1 MHMGRSIVQFRNS
14 RRARLALWCVVALLP
29 ALLCACRQHR
39 NLAAFDP
46 VYDIL
51 PGQIHLDDEILDAD
65 TSHISTIDVAAVPEP
80 TRLRDR
86 KPMVPWDMTLQEV
99 IFHALTNSTVIRQ
112 GGQFLS
118 PNNTL
123 LRSPD
128 GMPTVYDQMI
138 QSSGVLFGQ
147 RGEEAALSEFD
158 SQFTTRMLW
167 GNSSTVQNFNQLGIA
182 AGNTLNEDTAQFQAS
197 LQKALYTGGQFGLSQ
212 SWNYSASNASR
223 LFPSVYEGNMRAEYR
238 QPLLAGAGSDYA
250 MIAGPISDNIQGVT
264 GVQQGILIARINNTL
279 AIADFELN
287 VIGYV
292 RDVELQYWKLHL
304 AYETHRIEEDSLKD
318 AQRILD
324 MVESRDG
331 AQGGDLSY
339 VVEAREGVLQSQQR
353 VLEALDAVYTNES
366 QLRLLMGFSLQ
377 TERMIRPID
386 SPMIAEMQHDWSSS
400 LGSALARRPE
410 LRRQKN
416 SIQSAE
422 LQLQA
427 AMNLNRPRLDLL
439 ASGQLNGFGDDLLG
453 PKSADG
459 TTRKLGSAYG
469 RMLGGR
475 ETGWNLGVEYSQPL
489 GMRFSNEQVKNHEF
503 KLTKAMK
510 LLEAQEAEILH
521 ELTAAFQAVDRHY
534 LAMQNQAAIVD
545 NAVARMDAAEA
556 DYESNK
562 DGRSVFDLATL
573 NRARDIYAQAVVQ
586 LGQAQVEYSMSL
598 TDIEYRCGRLLE
610 HHHVTLSASPEF
622 AMHAPIVEAPGPEL
636 PPAMTPPALPPP
648 ADPAP
653 ADPTPADESPDKAD
667 ATPRT
672 ETKAAIQ
679 YVSDIEPVED
689 ERPAGVNDTVHDDE
703 TMLDTESAPGDMSGN
718 ESTIDPESD
727 TTLESGPPWEIDP
740 AIEFQHVT
748 PVDFQTEVEFPTF
761 DETLIESLA
770 PEDSERQSVSD
781 PRPDSE
787 TIAP

>member
-51 PGQIHLDDEILDAD
+51 PGQIHLDDEFLDAD
-65 TSHISTIDVAAVPEP
+65 NSHISTIDVAAVPEP

-99 IFHALTNSTVIRQ
+99 IFHALSNSTVIRQ

-138 QSSGVLFGQ
+138 QSTGVLFGQ
-147 RGEEAALSEFD
+147 RGEQAALSEFD

-167 GNSSTVQNFNQLGIA
+167 GNSSTIQNFNQLGIA

-197 LQKALYTGGQFGLSQ
+197 LQKSLYSGGQLGLSK

-223 LFPSVYEGNMRAEYR
+223 LFPSAYEGNMRAEYR
-238 QPLLAGAGSDYA
+238 QPLLAGAGSDYT
-250 MIAGPISDNIQGVT
+250 MIAGPISENIQGVT

-279 AIADFELN
+279 AMADFELN

-324 MVESRDG
+324 VVEARAAS
-331 AQGGDLSY
+331 AAPGGDLSY

-453 PKSADG
+453 PKRANG

-489 GMRFSNEQVKNHEF
+489 GLRFANEQVKNNEF

-562 DGRSVFDLATL
+562 EGRNVFDLASL

-636 PPAMTPPALPPP
+636 PPAMTPPALPPS

-653 ADPTPADESPDKAD
+653 ADESPDRAD

-672 ETKAAIQ
+672 ETKAAVQ
-679 YVSDIEPVED
+679 YVSDIEPRED
-689 ERPAGVNDTVHDDE
+689 EMTDWAVDTASDAE
-703 TMLDTESAPGDMSGN
+703 PILDADSVPGDLGRMDS
-718 ESTIDPESD
+718 SIDPASD

-761 DETLIESLA
+761 DETLTEGLA
-770 PEDSERQSVSD
+770 PEDSERQSVSA

-787 TIAP
+787 TMAP